1 MTQKQQNQTRTPPNQ
16 RGREDAIKAR
26 KSQPPQSEEVRQPR
40 ADAKKQ
46 EEMDDAIEDSFPAS
60 DPPAHSSATTLGPS
74 TSKDPRDN
82 RNDRK
87 HRSIGQNEAPSRG
100 FLLAA
105 ATLPTNRQWP

>member
-1 MTQKQQNQTRTPPNQ
+1 MTQKQQNQ
-16 RGREDAIKAR
+16 AR
-26 KSQPPQSEEVRQPR
+26 KPQLAESKEVRQPD

-74 TSKDPRDN
+74 TSKDSRDK

-87 HRSIGQNEAPSRG
+87 H
-100 FLLAA
+100 
-105 ATLPTNRQWP
+105 